1 MSVIYKVG
9 KVLPSPLA
17 DLGKQIYINGNRL
30 LGRNYFD
37 YEYNGGTLR
46 LYYTKPTFLA
56 MRCLIRDGVITIED
70 VPVDIL
76 EASEPI
82 DATIDVG
89 GHFGIYSV
97 LLQLLN
103 PDTELYTFEPSDENR
118 MIIKE
123 LLAEN
128 NITGQVSEEVITSE
142 TGTVTFY
149 IDSIAKSQRHA
160 TTPKEEGDFQAVEM
174 PSLALSD
181 LVLRESLDRIYVK
194 IDAEGEEMAILQDLF
209 ESNISYLEGIVELHP
224 DKLDVP
230 KSDVVDLLSQE
241 CNQCEF
247 VTETTP
253 DYKYDRPMYYF
264 NYNH

>member
-1 MSVIYKVG
+1 MSVIYKAG

-17 DLGKQIYINGNRL
+17 DIGKQIYTNGNRL

-37 YEYNGGTLR
+37 YEYNDGELR
-46 LYYTKPTFLA
+46 LYYTEPTFVK
-56 MRCLIRDGVITIED
+56 MRDLIQDGVITIED
-70 VPVDIL
+70 IPVDIL

-97 LLQLLN
+97 LLQVLN
-103 PDTELYTFEPSDENR
+103 SDTELYTFEPSDENR
-118 MIIKE
+118 IIIKE

-128 NITGQVSEEVITSE
+128 NITGQVSEEVITDK
-142 TGTVTFY
+142 TGTITFY
-149 IDSIAKSQRHA
+149 IDPQAKSQSHA
-160 TTPKEEGDFQAVEM
+160 TTPKEERDFQPVEM

-181 LVLRESLDRIYVK
+181 LVSRESLDRIYVK
-194 IDAEGEEMAILQDLF
+194 IDAEGEEMAVLQDLF
-209 ESNISYLEGIVELHP
+209 TSNISYLEGIVELHP

-230 KSDVVDLLSQE
+230 KSDIVDLLSQE
-241 CNQCEF
+241 CNQYEF